1 VSVLPPS
8 AVRAIIQNEWPGA
21 QAWAERNGWTVDL
34 DLDELR
40 LRAST
45 EHPAVRRP
53 VEFVAYLGGY
63 RALPPAWHVV
73 VPGTDRD
80 AGKDDFPQP
89 GGPGPSIF
97 HGNLVLCAPWN
108 RLAYKSVN
116 PNGPHDDWGGPE
128 GWLSVSGEH
137 TRAHTL
143 GDMLAAI
150 DVFLQSS
157 PGMMA

>member
-1 VSVLPPS
+1 MTALPVS
-8 AVRAIIQNEWPGA
+8 AVRVIVQSEWPGA
-21 QAWAERNGWTVDL
+21 LAWAGRHGWTL
-34 DLDELR
+34 DLQVDELM

-45 EHPAVRRP
+45 DHSGAHRR
-53 VEFVAYLGGY
+53 VEFLAYLDGY

-80 AGKDDFPQP
+80 AGPEDFPKA
-89 GGPGPSIF
+89 GSGTSIF

-116 PNGPHDDWGGPE
+116 PTGPHEDWGGPDS
-128 GWLSVSGEH
+128 WLSVS
-137 TRAHTL
+137 TTNTTAHTL

-150 DVFLQSS
+150 DVFLQVS
-157 PGMMA
+157 PGMMG